1 MDLSPMRYKNYIWP
15 HNPTSYQISFARRI
29 AALPLTS
36 GGYVMQ
42 NLGLQYRIFH
52 GEGEFIGAD
61 AYDQFRKLASLIYSK
76 EAGLLV
82 HPLWQPCYAYLVE
95 LELVQ
100 EPLPNYVRYRFVF
113 WEAPAQSAEGLKK
126 VEGGSARAE
135 RSETSYTVRQGDTLW
150 AIAKAQGISLQALLE
165 VNPQIRN
172 PNRIYPGDKV
182 VLP

>member
-1 MDLSPMRYKNYIWP
+1 M
-15 HNPTSYQISFARRI
+15 
-29 AALPLTS
+29 
-36 GGYVMQ
+36 
-42 NLGLQYRIFH
+42 
-52 GEGEFIGAD
+52 
-61 AYDQFRKLASLIYSK
+61 
-76 EAGLLV
+76 
-82 HPLWQPCYAYLVE
+82 
-95 LELVQ
+95 Q

-135 RSETSYTVRQGDTLW
+135 RSEASYTVRQGDTLW